1 MSLSPE
7 QFRKVNQIKTA
18 LGKSDRRL
26 KDDFISIDTFE
37 RSAKEAKSGRVMAE
51 WPQHIAGLQAETLR
65 ARGRL
70 DKLDT
75 GLRAQRRL
83 HDALTELAAAFG
95 AWHRGLSSN
104 QIDEV
109 DVALA
114 KMKRHYANADRLG
127 KAGLADLKAGR

>member
-7 QFRKVNQIKTA
+7 QFRKVNQITAA
-18 LGKSDRRL
+18 LGKSQALTDHL
-26 KDDFISIDTFE
+26 ISINTFE
-37 RSAKEAKSGRVMAE
+37 RSASKSTSGYVDPE
-51 WPQHIAGLQAETLR
+51 WPQRVAGLRNEALR

-70 DKLDT
+70 DRLNT
-75 GLRAQRRL
+75 GLRAQRAL

-104 QIDEV
+104 QTAVV
-109 DVALA
+109 DDALA
-114 KMKRHYANADRLG
+114 SMKRHYANADRLG